1 MLIYKLNIPLIFL
14 HKGALCVAKIAVMRR
29 MIHTKKRKKNYTS
42 SLIFKQLQSSSEL
55 HRVSECEG

>member
-1 MLIYKLNIPLIFL
+1 MVIYKLNILLIFL
-14 HKGALCVAKIAVMRR
+14 HKGALCFAKIAVMRR
-29 MIHTKKRKKNYTS
+29 MIHKKRKKNYTS

>member
-29 MIHTKKRKKNYTS
+29 MIHTKKKEKLHFQFN
-42 SLIFKQLQSSSEL
+42 FQAAAELQ
-55 HRVSECEG
+55 